1 MALPSAAL
9 FPYGDRGMEHLVVDD
24 ELEEQGRHPGF
35 VEHRVYPHGARQ
47 RAVAAEGP
55 AAATARLPPR
65 PCDGS
70 ADAPFKV
77 LAVYP
82 LEYRGKV
89 VMRAHGARPCLSRP
103 A

>member
-1 MALPSAAL
+1 MDISPAAL
-9 FPYGDRGMEHLVVDD
+9 FPYGNRGVEHLVVDD
-24 ELEEQGRHPGF
+24 ELKEQGRHPGF
-35 VEHRVYPHGARQ
+35 VEHRVYPHCARQ
-47 RAVAAEGP
+47 RAVTAEGP
-55 AAATARLPPR
+55 PAYTARLPPR

-89 VMRAHGARPCLSRP
+89 VMRASGARPCLSRP